1 MFSVFNSL
9 RNIGEK
15 VERQRQQQ
23 KMITLIRALSN
34 SESVN
39 DDNIWMFLDLIKSS
53 EGKDVQIWNFS
64 NKQNFVEGLK
74 SFLRNR
80 A

>member
-1 MFSVFNSL
+1 MFSAFNSL

-53 EGKDVQIWNFS
+53 EGKDSPNLEFQ
-64 NKQNFVEGLK
+64 
-74 SFLRNR
+74 
-80 A
+80 

>member
-1 MFSVFNSL
+1 
-9 RNIGEK
+9 
-15 VERQRQQQ
+15 
-23 KMITLIRALSN
+23 MITLIRALSN

-64 NKQNFVEGLK
+64 NKQNFVESLK

>member
-1 MFSVFNSL
+1 
-9 RNIGEK
+9 
-15 VERQRQQQ
+15 
-23 KMITLIRALSN
+23 MITLIRALSN